1 MDKLFQFLNN
11 PANKEK
17 LYVLFV
23 AIGIGM
29 IFNTIKRVMDEIK
42 RRK

>member
-1 MDKLFQFLNN
+1 MEKVFQFLNN
-11 PANKEK
+11 PANKGK

-23 AIGIGM
+23 VIGIGM
-29 IFNTIKRVMDEIK
+29 IFNTIKRVIDEIK

>member
-1 MDKLFQFLNN
+1 MDKIFQFLNN
-11 PANKEK
+11 SANKEK

-23 AIGIGM
+23 VIGIGM
-29 IFNTIKRVMDEIK
+29 IFNTIKRVIDEMK

>member
-11 PANKEK
+11 PDNKEK

-23 AIGIGM
+23 VIGIGM